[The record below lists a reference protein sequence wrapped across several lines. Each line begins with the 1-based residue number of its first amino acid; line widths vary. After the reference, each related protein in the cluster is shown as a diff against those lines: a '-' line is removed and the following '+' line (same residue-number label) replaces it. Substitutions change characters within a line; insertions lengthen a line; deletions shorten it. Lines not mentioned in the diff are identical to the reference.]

1 MRFDAGLDATV
12 DALVRHDVDVMVL
25 GREANA
31 RTVAA
36 TTRLWLA
43 GTRPFTPSCVVVRS
57 TRAVH
62 VLANS
67 TDAVPAGF
75 PVAHLFGLTWNT
87 ENLLASLRAIP
98 GLPTARRV
106 AVDGMTPLMYSLLRD
121 AMPNAELVDAAPII
135 AELWALPDPDRI
147 DAVRAAAEVAS
158 AGLAAMRAALRPG
171 VRPRTLRGLCAE
183 AFASFGVTT
192 PAFEAV
198 ASPLTTSASTWLS
211 PERIIA
217 DDELVVL
224 RAGALRDGWEASV
237 ARTYVAADPPAE
249 QPPPPRW
256 DAVIDGCRAGVTAG
270 ALRRLG
276 AVVYGVGQGVEP
288 WEDDFVLTDGT
299 TVALEVAHA
308 SSLRQ
313 DVFAVTADGALALT

>member
-1 MRFDAGLDATV
+1 MRFDASLDATV
-12 DALVRHDVDVMVL
+12 DALGRHDVDVMML

-31 RTVAA
+31 RIVAA

-43 GTRPFTPSCVVVRS
+43 GTRPFTPSCVVVRA
-57 TRAVH
+57 TRGVH

-67 TDAVPAGF
+67 NDAVPAGF

-87 ENLLASLRAIP
+87 DRLLAALRAIP
-98 GLPTARRV
+98 GLSAARRV
-106 AVDGMTPLMYSLLRD
+106 AVDGMTPLMRSLLRD
-121 AMPNAELVDAAPII
+121 AMPDAELVDAAPII
-135 AELWALPDPDRI
+135 AELWALPDPERV

-158 AGLAAMRAALRPG
+158 AGLAAMRVALRPG
-171 VRPRTLRGLCAE
+171 VRPRALRGLCAH
-183 AFASFGVTT
+183 AFSSFGVTT

-198 ASPLTTSASTWLS
+198 VSPLNASASTWLS
-211 PERIIA
+211 PERVIA

-237 ARTYVAADPPAE
+237 ARTYVVAEPPTE

-256 DAVIDGCRAGVTAG
+256 EAVVDRCRAGATAG
-270 ALRRLG
+270 TLRQLG
-276 AVVYGVGQGVEP
+276 AVVYGVGHGVEP
-288 WEDDFVLTDGT
+288 WDDDYVLTDGT
-299 TVALEVAHA
+299 TCAVEVAHA

-313 DVFAVTADGALALT
+313 DVFVVTDAGTVPLT